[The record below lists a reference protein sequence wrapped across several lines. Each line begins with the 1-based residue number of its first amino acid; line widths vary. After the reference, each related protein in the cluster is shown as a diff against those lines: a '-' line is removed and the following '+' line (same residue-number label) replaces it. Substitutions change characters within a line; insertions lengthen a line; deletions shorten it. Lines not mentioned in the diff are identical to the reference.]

1 MAQYKVNK
9 GIEYL
14 GKRAEAGET
23 VSDLPPKAIKWL
35 RECDAI
41 ELVSGNEELADEVAT
56 VEEPVEAPI
65 EESIEEI
72 DPAVEVSE

>member
-41 ELVSGNEELADEVAT
+41 ELLSGNEEL
-56 VEEPVEAPI
+56 VEEASVPVEKPVEAPI
-65 EESIEEI
+65 KESIEEI
-72 DPAVEVSE
+72 DPAVEVS